1 MRCKPFSRVF
11 MAMLLFGSVIL
22 AGAPCGWAST
32 VTVLYNFKDR
42 SDGYSPS
49 GVIMVHGKL
58 YGTTATGGTYESGA
72 VFELVHTKSGW
83 VKKTL
88 HEFTGGAD
96 GLDPTSGLVAD
107 KAGNLYGTAGG
118 GVVFDLTRGSRG
130 GWHFRVIYT
139 FNGTDGADPIGLFF
153 DAGSLYG
160 TTAAGGGTGCA
171 YGHGCGTVYELS
183 PRTKGNWELTTLH
196 DFKGTD
202 GANPEAP
209 LYRDAEGNLY
219 GTTEGGGGRG
229 CPGSFGCGTAF
240 ELSPSGGGWKF
251 SVLHRFGGGVDGCN
265 PLGPLVMDREGALY
279 GTATDC
285 GAGEGLVYR
294 LTPRGAGW
302 QKSVLYRFGPPPDA
316 ALPADGVLFGSDDTM
331 YGTAFEGGT
340 FYEGAIFKLERSG
353 GGWKESVPF
362 SFDVSD
368 GFGPISLVSGGGKY
382 YGTAD
387 GGGDGTCQGPGC
399 GVVFEFVP

>member
-1 MRCKPFSRVF
+1 MRRKPFSTVL

-42 SDGYSPS
+42 RDGYSPS
-49 GVIMVHGKL
+49 GVIMVNGKL
-58 YGTTATGGTYESGA
+58 YGTTATGGTYESGT
-72 VFELVHTKSGW
+72 VFELVQTKSGW

-118 GVVFDLTRGSRG
+118 GVVFELTRGSRG

-139 FNGTDGADPIGLFF
+139 FNGTGGADPIGLFF

-183 PRTKGNWELTTLH
+183 PGRNGKWGLATLH

-209 LYRDAEGNLY
+209 LYRNAEGNLY
-219 GTTEGGGGRG
+219 GTTEGGRG
-229 CPGSFGCGTAF
+229 CPGSFGCGTVF

-251 SVLHRFGGGVDGCN
+251 SVLHRFGGGADGCN

-285 GAGEGLVYR
+285 GEGEG
-294 LTPRGAGW
+294 PRV
-302 QKSVLYRFGPPPDA
+302 SVDSARRGMA
-316 ALPADGVLFGSDDTM
+316 EECALPVRAAPGRCIASRRRAIWLGQHYVRDWLRGRDILRRCDIQAGPFGR
-331 YGTAFEGGT
+331 GLEGIGT
-340 FYEGAIFKLERSG
+340 FQL
-353 GGWKESVPF
+353 
-362 SFDVSD
+362 
-368 GFGPISLVSGGGKY
+368 
-382 YGTAD
+382 
-387 GGGDGTCQGPGC
+387 
-399 GVVFEFVP
+399 